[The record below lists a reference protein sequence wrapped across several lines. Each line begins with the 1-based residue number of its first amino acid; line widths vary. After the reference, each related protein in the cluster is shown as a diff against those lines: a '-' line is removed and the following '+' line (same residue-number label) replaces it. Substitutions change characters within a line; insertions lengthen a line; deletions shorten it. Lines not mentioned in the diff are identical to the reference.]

1 MIGDA
6 SQVIEAAA
14 GYLRSQRAVWPSV
27 AVVLGSAQA
36 AFVSALEERQEI
48 AYTDIPDW
56 PLPSVPGH
64 AGKLIIGKTR
74 GRLITVMSGRVH
86 LYEGWTP
93 QEVVF
98 GLRVLGRLGLKN
110 LILTNAAGGIN
121 AAYRRGLLV
130 LLTDHINLQGTNPLL
145 GPNDDAIG
153 PRFPDMTQAYSV
165 TLREI
170 AKSAAAEAGVEI
182 GEGVYAGLLGPSFET
197 PAEIRYLRAIGADLA
212 GMSTVAETIAARH
225 MGVNVL
231 GLSTVTNMASGMQ
244 AELSHAEVLEIGRS
258 ASGGLI
264 RLLGALIPR
273 LPE

>member
-6 SQVIEAAA
+6 SQVIDAAA
-14 GYLRSQRAVWPSV
+14 AYLRAQRQIWPDV

-36 AFVSALEERQEI
+36 AFAAALEERQEI

-56 PLPSVPGH
+56 PVPSVPGH
-64 AGKLIIGKTR
+64 AGKLIVGKVR
-74 GRLITVMSGRVH
+74 GRLVTVMSGRVH
-86 LYEGWTP
+86 LYEGWTA
-93 QEVVF
+93 QEVAF
-98 GLRVLGRLGLKN
+98 GVRVLGRLGMKH

-121 AAYRRGLLV
+121 ASYHRGLLV
-130 LLTDHINLQGTNPLL
+130 VLTDHINLQGANPLMV
-145 GPNDDAIG
+145 PNDDQLG
-153 PRFPDMTQAYSV
+153 PRFPDMSHAYSPA
-165 TLREI
+165 LREL
-170 AKSAAAEAGVEI
+170 AKSVAAELGVEV

-225 MGVNVL
+225 MGINVL
-231 GLSTVTNMASGMQ
+231 GISTVTNMASGMQ

-264 RLLGALIPR
+264 RLLNTLIPR
-273 LPE
+273 IG